1 MASLSRKFW
10 ISIAAIVGILL
21 ILLARVGLSSPSNVP
36 KLPSA
41 QSQAEPKSTQSD
53 KVEILTTSPDPL
65 NESTVTPTQTIQIT
79 FSQPAQNVP
88 ELKVRIEP
96 VIDLN
101 LQLSDDRK
109 TLKISPKQ
117 SFGLQQGYSITIPAD
132 AKFDGGRT
140 LGTDLLFHFKTI
152 SYSGI

>member
-1 MASLSRKFW
+1 MANNFKRVW
-10 ISIAAIVGILL
+10 IAIAAVVGLLL

-36 KLPSA
+36 KLPSS
-41 QSQAEPKSTQSD
+41 QSQVEPKGAQSD

-65 NESTVTPTQTIQIT
+65 DESTVTPTQTIQIT

-88 ELKVRIEP
+88 ELKVKIEP

-101 LQLSDDRK
+101 LQLSGDRK

-117 SFGLQQGYSITIPAD
+117 SFGLQQGYTVTIPAD
-132 AKFDGGRT
+132 AKFDGNRT
-140 LGTDLLFHFKTI
+140 LGNDLQFHFKTI
-152 SYSGI
+152 SYSGV